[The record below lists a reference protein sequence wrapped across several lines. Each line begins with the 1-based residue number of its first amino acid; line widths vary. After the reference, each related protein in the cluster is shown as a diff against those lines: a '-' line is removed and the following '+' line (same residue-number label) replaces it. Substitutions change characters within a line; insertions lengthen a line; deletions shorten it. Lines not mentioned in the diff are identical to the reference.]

1 MDSAMIAENIKRVG
15 ERISAS
21 CLKIKRNPTE
31 IILVCVAKGRSITEI
46 KEAISFG
53 LKHIAEN
60 RIQEALLKYN
70 QIRQEPGSRLK
81 WHMIGHLQRNKV
93 KDAVKLFDLI
103 HSVDSLRLAQ
113 EIDQEA
119 GKINKVQDILL
130 EVKTSP
136 EATKTGFV
144 PEELAKAAES
154 ISGLTNLKV
163 KGLMTI
169 APFGAPAGQS
179 AESARP
185 YFRRL
190 RQLRDDLD
198 KNWLLSMGMSD
209 DFEIAIEEGA
219 DLIRLGR
226 LIFEG

>member
-1 MDSAMIAENIKRVG
+1 MIAENIQRIG

-21 CLKIKRNPTE
+21 CLSIKRNPAE
-31 IILVCVAKGRSITEI
+31 IILVCVAKGRSIAEI
-46 KEAISFG
+46 KEALSLGVKDIG
-53 LKHIAEN
+53 EN
-60 RIQEALLKYN
+60 KIQEALLKYN
-70 QIRQEPGSRLK
+70 LMRQEAGDRLK

-103 HSVDSLRLAQ
+103 HSVDSLLLAQ

-119 GKINKVQDILL
+119 GKIGKLQDILL

-136 EATKTGFV
+136 EATKSGFV
-144 PEELAKAAES
+144 PQELGRAVEL

-169 APFGAPAGQS
+169 APLGAPLEQV

-185 YFRRL
+185 YFRKL

-198 KNWLLSMGMSD
+198 KKWLLSMGMSD
-209 DFEIAIEEGA
+209 DFEVAIEEGA

-226 LIFEG
+226 AIFSRQ

>member
-1 MDSAMIAENIKRVG
+1 MIAENIQRVG

-21 CLKIKRNPTE
+21 CLRIKRNPDQ
-31 IILVCVAKGRSITEI
+31 IILVCVAKGRSIAEI
-46 KEAISFG
+46 KEALSFG
-53 LKHIAEN
+53 LKDIGEN

-70 QIRQEPGSRLK
+70 QVRQEAGDRLK

-103 HSVDSLRLAQ
+103 HSVDSLLLAQ
-113 EIDQEA
+113 EIDKEA
-119 GKINKVQDILL
+119 GKIGKLQDILL
-130 EVKTSP
+130 EVKSSP
-136 EATKTGFV
+136 EATKSGFV
-144 PEELAKAAES
+144 PEELGKAVEL

-169 APFGAPAGQS
+169 APLGAPSGQF

-198 KNWLLSMGMSD
+198 KKWLLSMGMSD
-209 DFEIAIEEGA
+209 DFEVAIEEGA

-226 LIFEG
+226 AIFEG